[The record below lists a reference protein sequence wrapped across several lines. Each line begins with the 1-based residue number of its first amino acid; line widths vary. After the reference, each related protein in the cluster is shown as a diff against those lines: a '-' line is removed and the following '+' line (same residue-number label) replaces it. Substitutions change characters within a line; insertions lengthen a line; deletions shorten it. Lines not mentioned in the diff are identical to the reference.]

1 MIDDFMCLLLVVA
14 IVGTAWIS
22 IRSCAD
28 AVLHGERDWWIRALY
43 LAQQRAE
50 YREFCDGLEQKRKCD
65 RIGV

>member
-1 MIDDFMCLLLVVA
+1 MEFVTVA
-14 IVGTAWIS
+14 ILLGLGLGVWLT
-22 IRSCAD
+22 IRCCAD
-28 AVLHGERDWWIRALY
+28 AVLHTRRDWWIRALY